1 MMKFILYYVAQDE
14 IQLSANQT
22 LQGDI
27 CPSGIE
33 FTCTSQKVDV
43 MEWYLG
49 DVILASY
56 YPDSK
61 GTHSENL
68 CDSASNN
75 KILNDFCE
83 SGGSL
88 SIQSVRITKGIY
100 NISSSLVTT
109 GTYIYFNQYDYVDCG
124 DNSNKVEVLTNYT
137 MTCNPVTLDFTYNN
151 TNVDGGTC
159 DGVVEFICEGSDV
172 NYFQWMYNDFALTE
186 NFTYST
192 YNDSFFTNESSLH
205 GVSCSVTFADTDNC
219 FADKFNFESV
229 CIADLSYLKAM
240 NVSSIGCSSN
250 DGYNGTVITCKLVYF
265 LMVRDDLQLNF
276 LMKVRKN

>member
-1 MMKFILYYVAQDE
+1 MMKFILYCVAQDE

-56 YPDSK
+56 YPYSK

-88 SIQSVRITKGIY
+88 SIQSVRITKGKY

-109 GTYIYFNQYDYVDCG
+109 GTYIYFNQYNYVDCG
-124 DNSNKVEVLTNYT
+124 DDSNKLEVLTNFT
-137 MTCNPVTLDFTYNN
+137 MTCNPVTLNFTYNN
-151 TNVDGGTC
+151 TNVVGGTC
-159 DGVVEFICEGSDV
+159 DGVVEFICKGSDV
-172 NYFQWMYNDFALTE
+172 TYFHWMYNDFALTN
-186 NFTYST
+186 NFTFCTSI
-192 YNDSFFTNESSLH
+192 NFFNQSSLH
-205 GVSCSVTFADTDNC
+205 GMNCYVTLIDTGNC
-219 FADKFNFESV
+219 FADKFKFESA

-240 NVSSIGCSSN
+240 NVSSIGCTSD
-250 DGYNGTVITCKLVYF
+250 DGYNGTVITCKLVYYF
-265 LMVRDDLQLNF
+265 NG
-276 LMKVRKN
+276 KG